1 MPSDELDATTDVVT
15 LAEHADGFGTDTARR
30 LEAHGIETVADVLTA
45 GEGAL
50 TDVPY
55 VSDLRAD
62 TLREAAEDVTDEDPD
77 PLVDSREV
85 VLEAT
90 LGEKL
95 QVTLAERNAWATPWA
110 VIEAPEPTEW
120 ESARGGSWHTRRLRL
135 SESASGKDDAREC
148 DLVLAGDEIRIEDP
162 PVKHVSH
169 QPDAPGWGV
178 ETVGAV
184 GRVSTTS
191 LIQLQTDEGQADAMP
206 EGDDTW
212 RKYHRGETA

>member
-1 MPSDELDATTDVVT
+1 MASDELSATTDVVT
-15 LAEHADGFGTDTARR
+15 LAKHADGLGTNSARR
-30 LEAHGIETVADVLTA
+30 LEEHGIETVADILIA
-45 GEGAL
+45 EEGAL

-62 TLREAAEDVTDEDPD
+62 TLREVADEIVDDDNPD

-85 VLEAT
+85 VIEAT

-95 QVTLAERNAWATPWA
+95 QVTLDERDAWAKPWT

-120 ESARGGSWHTRRLRL
+120 ESDHGNNWHTRRLRI
-135 SESASGKDDAREC
+135 SESPSGKESAREC
-148 DLVLAGDEIRIEDP
+148 DLVLAGDGIRIEDP

-184 GRVSTTS
+184 GRVSTAS
-191 LIQLQTDEGQADAMP
+191 LIQLQTDEDQADAKP
-206 EGDDTW
+206 EGDDSW
-212 RKYHRGETA
+212 RKYQRGEA